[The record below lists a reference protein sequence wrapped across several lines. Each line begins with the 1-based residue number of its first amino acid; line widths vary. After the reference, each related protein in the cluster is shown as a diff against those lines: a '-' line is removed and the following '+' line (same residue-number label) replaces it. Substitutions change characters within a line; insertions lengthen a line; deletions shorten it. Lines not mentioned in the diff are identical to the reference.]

1 MLKKKSDKK
10 QILSNNE
17 NKVLIN
23 NITEQIE
30 FLKNELC
37 SKDTIIQLFIE
48 NSKYSNV
55 YFQNKKNNNSNQT
68 KKFVTPKKTAKLK
81 TSDNKNL
88 NNPTSLN
95 RFKILEDKEIDD
107 KENQHNEHEDS
118 ISHSTGQPQDTDRV
132 QSQVIVKKSTFSKPK
147 SPTTAILVDSIVK
160 DVYGNIITKSVKR
173 QKHIVVKHFF
183 MEKMQ
188 M

>member
-30 FLKNELC
+30 FLENELC

-48 NSKYSNV
+48 NSKYGNV

-68 KKFVTPKKTAKLK
+68 EKFVTPKKNCK
-81 TSDNKNL
+81 T
-88 NNPTSLN
+88 
-95 RFKILEDKEIDD
+95 
-107 KENQHNEHEDS
+107 Q
-118 ISHSTGQPQDTDRV
+118 
-132 QSQVIVKKSTFSKPK
+132 
-147 SPTTAILVDSIVK
+147 
-160 DVYGNIITKSVKR
+160 NIR
-173 QKHIVVKHFF
+173 Q
-183 MEKMQ
+183 
-188 M
+188 

>member
-1 MLKKKSDKK
+1 MIALKSFVVDQIQMLKKKSDKK

-37 SKDTIIQLFIE
+37 SKDTIIKLFIE

-68 KKFVTPKKTAKLK
+68 EKFVTPKKLQNSKHQTI
-81 TSDNKNL
+81 
-88 NNPTSLN
+88 
-95 RFKILEDKEIDD
+95 KILTAL
-107 KENQHNEHEDS
+107 HP
-118 ISHSTGQPQDTDRV
+118 STVLKYWR
-132 QSQVIVKKSTFSKPK
+132 IKK
-147 SPTTAILVDSIVK
+147 
-160 DVYGNIITKSVKR
+160 
-173 QKHIVVKHFF
+173 
-183 MEKMQ
+183 
-188 M
+188 